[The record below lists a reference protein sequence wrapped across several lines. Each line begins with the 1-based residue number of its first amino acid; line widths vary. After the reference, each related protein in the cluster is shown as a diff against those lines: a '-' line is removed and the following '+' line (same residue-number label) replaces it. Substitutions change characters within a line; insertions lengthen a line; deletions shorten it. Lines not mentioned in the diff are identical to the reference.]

1 MDDSTGGRRRQDVMT
16 SPIVAR
22 RFSELEWQEGR
33 PANVDGGGTDERGVP
48 RRAWL
53 CHGEVGMH
61 VQRVHMPP
69 GNVVRPHSHNRD
81 ELMLVLEGSLE
92 LDGFGSFGVGDAV
105 VISANEPYGFVVG
118 PDGLEFL
125 IIRTGQANLTR
136 H

>member
-1 MDDSTGGRRRQDVMT
+1 MADSAGSRRRQAT
-16 SPIVAR
+16 ETPIMPR

-33 PANVDGGGTDERGVP
+33 PANIDAGAPGERGVA

-53 CHGEVGMH
+53 CHGEYGMH
-61 VQRVHMPP
+61 VQRVQMPP

-81 ELMLVLEGSLE
+81 ELMLVLGGSLE
-92 LDGFGSFGVGDAV
+92 LDGVGSFGVGDTV
-105 VISANEPYGFVVG
+105 VIAANQPYGFVVG

-125 IIRTGQANLTR
+125 IVRTGQANLTR